1 MGARPPRPVISSEPL
16 FPWTSSVHY
25 VQAAHG
31 ECKRFSCTWSGT
43 KERGSSRFARRA
55 KWLST
60 AHRNARKSGGK
71 GIRSIA
77 PRSGSV
83 RTALTNDIR
92 DYNCTERQRDAERIP
107 KYKAVLEQF
116 PWTDVGYNIEGRF
129 NEQFVLL
136 QFGVLGTSRQRVGYW
151 AYHERR
157 DVADEVL
164 DAPWSPLTEDEGWRL
179 PKELIP
185 SLALHDS
192 DTCPAFPPTFETN
205 WTSYYQ
211 WRGLPMASPAA
222 ILLHWPLA
230 VYACLKELGL
240 LQSATDLRKKLT
252 VFYVGAR
259 VHIALASHFCHLSA
273 AV

>member
-1 MGARPPRPVISSEPL
+1 
-16 FPWTSSVHY
+16 
-25 VQAAHG
+25 
-31 ECKRFSCTWSGT
+31 
-43 KERGSSRFARRA
+43 
-55 KWLST
+55 
-60 AHRNARKSGGK
+60 
-71 GIRSIA
+71 
-77 PRSGSV
+77 
-83 RTALTNDIR
+83 
-92 DYNCTERQRDAERIP
+92 
-107 KYKAVLEQF
+107 
-116 PWTDVGYNIEGRF
+116 
-129 NEQFVLL
+129 
-136 QFGVLGTSRQRVGYW
+136 
-151 AYHERR
+151 
-157 DVADEVL
+157 VADEVL

-259 VHIALASHFCHLSA
+259 VHIAIPCHLFFFTYQPLFRMKFALYRCRYNFETSSRRTLMPPFSFGELA
-273 AV
+273 LLIPNTDLDLVMFGEVGVRHV

>member
-1 MGARPPRPVISSEPL
+1 
-16 FPWTSSVHY
+16 
-25 VQAAHG
+25 
-31 ECKRFSCTWSGT
+31 
-43 KERGSSRFARRA
+43 
-55 KWLST
+55 
-60 AHRNARKSGGK
+60 
-71 GIRSIA
+71 
-77 PRSGSV
+77 V